1 MRRMGFCEEKG
12 SGMDKAV
19 FHNELYQLPAIKIT
33 VNENKTIIT
42 LFAYQPLNKMD
53 RDDRIRACYQ
63 HACLKYVSNDKM
75 TNSSLRE
82 RFGIEEQNSAI
93 ASRIIKEALD
103 AGAIKEDDPNATSKK
118 FRKYAPFWA

>member
-1 MRRMGFCEEKG
+1 
-12 SGMDKAV
+12 
-19 FHNELYQLPAIKIT
+19 
-33 VNENKTIIT
+33 
-42 LFAYQPLNKMD
+42 MD